1 MHVKDDLIFRSDYV
15 KARSVFG
22 SVELKK
28 GRYVLLPT
36 TKDAGETGKFMARL
50 YTSSPASG
58 K

>member
-1 MHVKDDLIFRSDYV
+1 MKQ
-15 KARSVFG
+15 RSVFG

-36 TKDAGETGKFMARL
+36 TREAGETGKFMVRL